1 MHRTVTHRILKAR
14 REDLARLD
22 EVLEMC
28 RQLYNAALQER
39 RDAWLKQK
47 VSITLFE
54 QYKELTGLR
63 HDEEEWAAL
72 DVEMVRSTILKRVD
86 EAFKAFFR
94 RVKSGKKPGYPRFK
108 GKGRFDTLVFT
119 DRGWKLKG
127 NKLIL
132 RGIGWLRVRGKNCE
146 GKPIG
151 LRLVRKA
158 DRWYAQ
164 VLLDIGAKPEVKPST
179 NGVGIDVGLKTFA
192 TLSNG
197 EQIAHPK
204 FLKKSLEKLEKA
216 NQRLGRRKRGSNRRK
231 EAKRLLARTHLKI
244 ANQRKDFIHKATRQ
258 LVNSYDGF
266 AVEDLKVQEM
276 VQGPRFLR
284 RGIMDSAWSLF
295 FATLAYKAE
304 EAGAPVVKVNPK
316 GTTQRC
322 SQCGTIVRKGLR
334 DRWHSCSACGLEMDR
349 DENAAK
355 NILRG
360 AVGAGGFAPQSLVEK
375 SA

>member
-1 MHRTVTHRILKAR
+1 MHRAVTYRILKAR
-14 REDLARLD
+14 RKDLARLD
-22 EVLEMC
+22 EVLDMC
-28 RQLYNAALQER
+28 RELYNAALQER
-39 RDAWLKQK
+39 RDAWMKQK
-47 VSITLFE
+47 ISVTLFE
-54 QYKELTGLR
+54 QYRELTELR
-63 HDEEEWAAL
+63 ADDEAYRKLNAQ
-72 DVEMVRSTILKRVD
+72 MVRATVFKRINK
-86 EAFKAFFR
+86 AFKAFFR
-94 RVKSGKKPGYPRFK
+94 RVQSGEKKPGYPRFK
-108 GKGRFDTLVFT
+108 SKGRFDTLVFT
-119 DRGWKLKG
+119 DQGWKLKG
-127 NKLIL
+127 NKLTL
-132 RGIGWLRVRGKNCE
+132 PGIGWLRVRGKERE

-164 VLLDIGAKPEVKPST
+164 VILDIGEKPEVKPSA

-216 NQRLGRRKRGSNRRK
+216 NQRLGRRKRGSNRGK
-231 EAKRLLARTHLKI
+231 EAKRLLGRTHLKI

-258 LVNSYDGF
+258 LVDTYDGF
-266 AVEDLKVQEM
+266 AIEDLKVQEM
-276 VQGPRFLR
+276 AQGPKFLR

-304 EAGAPVVKVNPK
+304 YAGMPVVRVNPK

-322 SQCGTIVRKGLR
+322 SSCGTIVRKGLG

-349 DENAAK
+349 DENAAI

-360 AVGAGGFAPQSLVEK
+360 AVRAGGFAP
-375 SA
+375 

>member
-1 MHRTVTHRILKAR
+1 MHRTVTYRILKAR

-28 RQLYNAALQER
+28 RHLYNAALQER
-39 RDAWLKQK
+39 RDAWEKQR
-47 VSITLFE
+47 VSVTLYE
-54 QYKELTGLR
+54 QYRELTELR
-63 HDEEEWAAL
+63 ADDEAYQKLNAQ
-72 DVEMVRSTILKRVD
+72 MVRATVLKRID
-86 EAFKAFFR
+86 KAFKAFFR
-94 RVKSGKKPGYPRFK
+94 RVKAGEKPGYPRFK
-108 GKGRFDTLVFT
+108 SKGRFNTLVFT
-119 DRGWKLKG
+119 NQGWKLKG
-127 NKLIL
+127 GKLTL
-132 RGIGWLRVRGKNCE
+132 QGIGWLRVRGKTRE

-164 VLLDIGAKPEVKPST
+164 VLLDIGKKPEVKPST

-216 NQRLGRRKRGSNRRK
+216 NRRLARRKSGSKRRE
-231 EAKRLLARTHLKI
+231 EAKRLLARAHLKI
-244 ANQRKDFIHKATRQ
+244 ANQRKDFIHKTTRQ
-258 LVNSYDGF
+258 LVNIYDGF
-266 AVEDLKVQEM
+266 AIEDLKVKKM
-276 VQGPRFLR
+276 TQGPKSLR

-304 EAGAPVVKVNPK
+304 YAGAPVVKVNPK

-322 SQCGTIVRKGLR
+322 SSCGTIVRKGLG
-334 DRWHSCSACGLEMDR
+334 DRWHSCGACGLEMDR
-349 DENAAK
+349 DENAAI

-360 AVGAGGFAPQSLVEK
+360 AVCADGFAP
-375 SA
+375 